1 MLLSHTPSRSSTVRS
16 VSRCDE
22 DSDAVAEGTQ
32 LGPVLFTH
40 GGLEGL
46 PVLFPRDKPLGYGES
61 QFR

>member
-1 MLLSHTPSRSSTVRS
+1 M
-16 VSRCDE
+16 
-22 DSDAVAEGTQ
+22 AEGTQ